1 MLKVAI
7 LDDYQNV
14 SHEFVNLKNL
24 SKKYEFK
31 IFSEPFLDE
40 AEAIEQL
47 ADFEALLV
55 MRERT
60 PVTKNLIDNLNNLRF
75 IITSG
80 MRNKSIDL
88 EAAKK
93 RKIIVSGTEINVNPT
108 AELTWAL
115 ILGLARNIKPE
126 IDNMFQGYWQTT
138 IGVELKGKILG
149 LIGLGRVGSQV
160 AKIAKAF
167 GMQVMAWSENLNLDK
182 CKELA
187 VLPSSKED
195 LIENSDFISIHVQG
209 GDRYENCITL
219 KEFDKMKKTA
229 YLINTSRGPI
239 VNEDDLIIALSTNL
253 IAGAGIDVYEKEPL
267 PASHKLRFI
276 PNALLL
282 PHLGYVTAENYS
294 IFYTQM
300 IENLEACVNGKP
312 IRVINN
318 DQK

>member
-14 SHEFVNLKNL
+14 SQEFVDLKKL
-24 SKKYEFK
+24 SGKYAFK

-108 AELTWAL
+108 AELTWTL

-160 AKIAKAF
+160 AKIGKAF

-182 CKELA
+182 CKELD

-195 LIENSDFISIHVQG
+195 LLNNSDFISIHVQG
-209 GDRYENCITL
+209 GERYKELIKL
-219 KEFDKMKKTA
+219 KELDTMKKTA
-229 YLINTSRGPI
+229 FIINTSRGSI
-239 VNEDDLIIALSTNL
+239 INEDDLIIALSTNV
-253 IAGAGIDVYEKEPL
+253 IAGAGLDVYEKEPL
-267 PASHKLRFI
+267 PENNKLRFL

-282 PHLGYVTAENYS
+282 PHIGYVTAENYS

-300 IENLEACVNGKP
+300 TENLEACVNGKP

-318 DQK
+318 D